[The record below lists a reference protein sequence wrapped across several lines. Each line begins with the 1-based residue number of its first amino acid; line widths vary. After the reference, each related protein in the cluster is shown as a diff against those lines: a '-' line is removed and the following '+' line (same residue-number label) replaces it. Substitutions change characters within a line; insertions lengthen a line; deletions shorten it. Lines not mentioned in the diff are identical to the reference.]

1 MAETVTIVHST
12 LSAGR
17 NVIAGDPLAPVK
29 IDNDTADL
37 KTDEAAADLD
47 SLLHNVDSDVNREVG
62 GYFFD
67 SIDDIFITGFLT
79 PRDASEPGVRDGEYF
94 FNVFECD
101 IGFAEKLDLVSIHNY
116 LRSETVSSPDAE
128 FKPQLTVE
136 LNESTMVDTETSPH
150 SLETVARIWD
160 QYRRD
165 DTPIT
170 AQLDEVSYFKSKIRG
185 SLRKLNYIDTDSDN
199 VSKFHLRSGDS
210 PEFDEGQQGRLLK
223 LLRKIDSN
231 SGKTIQFDD
240 LPSIEEEHRYFFK
253 KELDRNVERLQ
264 EEIEYTDGLHENW
277 GQFFVEEVEPLIEE
291 HIREFTRLHRAR
303 VDPSQEVEQLVD
315 EESGLI
321 GRLTGGNDHQS
332 PIKLGVDQETDRIVT
347 ELQDAISSRLEAEI
361 ERYIRDRAKTMLRQ
375 SDEEANEFSKSDAYQ
390 RYENIK

>member
-1 MAETVTIVHST
+1 MAKTVTIVHST

-17 NVIAGDPLAPVK
+17 NVITGDPLAPVK

-94 FNVFECD
+94 FNVFECE

-165 DTPIT
+165 DTPVI
-170 AQLDEVSYFKSKIRG
+170 AQLDELSYFKSKVGG
-185 SLRKLNYIDTDSDN
+185 SLRELNYIDTDADT
-199 VSKFHLRSGDS
+199 VSKFCLRSGDPPS
-210 PEFDEGQQGRLLK
+210 FDEEQQGRLLK
-223 LLRKIDSN
+223 LLTKIESTSDEAL
-231 SGKTIQFDD
+231 QFDD
-240 LPSIEEEHRYFFK
+240 LPSIKDEHRYFFE
-253 KELDRNVERLQ
+253 KELERNVERLQ
-264 EEIEYTDGLHENW
+264 EEIEYTDGLHETW
-277 GQFFVEEVEPLIEE
+277 SQFFVDEVEPLIEE
-291 HIREFTRLHRAR
+291 HVHEFARLHRAR

-315 EESGLI
+315 DESSLI

-332 PIKLGVDQETDRIVT
+332 PIKVGIDQETDRIVT
-347 ELQDAISSRLEAEI
+347 ELQDAISSRLEVEI